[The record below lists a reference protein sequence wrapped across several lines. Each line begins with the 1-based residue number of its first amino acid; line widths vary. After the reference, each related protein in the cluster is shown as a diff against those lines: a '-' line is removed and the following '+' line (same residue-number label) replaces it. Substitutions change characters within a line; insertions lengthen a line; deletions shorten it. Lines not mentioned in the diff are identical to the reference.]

1 MILNYWDRVAD
12 AVEFI
17 LALGSLM
24 GVLMIILGA
33 LGYALSNRM
42 QKSKMISVVFVGIL
56 LVAFCGW
63 WTGLRYFRINV
74 R

>member
-1 MILNYWDRVAD
+1 MLDYWDRVGD
-12 AVEFI
+12 AVEFL
-17 LALGSLM
+17 LALGSMM

-33 LGYALSNRM
+33 LGYALANRM
-42 QKSKMISVVFVGIL
+42 QKSKMISVVIVGIL